1 MGCQAHTDYQKLEQ
15 STPLYWCPLNIWRL
29 STRGRILWNFFCV
42 FSSETFSHFIVE
54 VLFRP
59 RCDDISESLNPTLAV
74 KYTKKWWNT
83 IHSQPLG
90 MDSSLHYFQTLFTT
104 LFFEKMWSNLRR
116 QTIRWSIT
124 SALPNYWLGHKEG
137 RKVGFCQILYIWHLF
152 KVCLMYFLCMSSH
165 SFCASKRGWHFTPK
179 KWCLGPKYLGGI
191 FFIQNLS
198 QKLSTLKWD
207 SFGGWLAQKLKI
219 PLLCYH
225 ITQTSWHALFEDIGH
240 RVRISTWCH
249 HRSQIKKT
257 KQNVVHTFIFWGDD
271 LDGNF

>member
-1 MGCQAHTDYQKLEQ
+1 MPPKYL
-15 STPLYWCPLNIWRL
+15 
-29 STRGRILWNFFCV
+29 
-42 FSSETFSHFIVE
+42 ETFDKRKNFVKFLLCFYFWNLFSFIVE

-59 RCDDISESLNPTLAV
+59 RCDESQRVSIPPLLSNIQRNDEIPFIPSHWAWIHH
-74 KYTKKWWNT
+74 YTIFK
-83 IHSQPLG
+83 HFSQ
-90 MDSSLHYFQTLFTT
+90 LF
-104 LFFEKMWSNLRR
+104 FFEKMWSNLRR
-116 QTIRWSIT
+116 QMIRWSIT

-137 RKVGFCQILYIWHLF
+137 SKVGFCQILYIWHLF
-152 KVCLMYFLCMSSH
+152 KMCLMYFLCMSSH

-240 RVRISTWCH
+240 RVRISNWCH
-249 HRSQIKKT
+249 HRSQIKK
-257 KQNVVHTFIFWGDD
+257 QNKMSFTPSYFEAMTLMAISSQLCF
-271 LDGNF
+271 